1 MKENE
6 TFYGDFTEPKENKT
20 SKRGESVVLTA
31 LKRCEQLESELEIA
45 VKLIGELNIKLQE
58 KEDFIKLLRGEYE
71 I

>member
-31 LKRCEQLESELEIA
+31 IDRCQQLESELERACQMIGKLNLK
-45 VKLIGELNIKLQE
+45 VKEL
-58 KEDFIKLLRGEYE
+58 EDFIELLRGE
-71 I
+71 